1 MLTPLESSWWDPS
14 DSMMC
19 QRRQLQ
25 IITLQN
31 KSSSTRCWSFSKLI
45 GFKSM
50 AMVKQPLPMF
60 MILNNPRPTVLFP
73 RLLIFHL
80 KRLAS
85 CFPAPFLAPISTIK
99 WRNRR
104 LCLSKRQHHR
114 DDVAFSIHLAVKSV
128 SVHRRPNILPG
139 WHKNSAFS

>member
-14 DSMMC
+14 DSMLC
-19 QRRQLQ
+19 QLRELQ
-25 IITLQN
+25 IHS
-31 KSSSTRCWSFSKLI
+31 KTRVHPPGAHRFQ
-45 GFKSM
+45 SM
-50 AMVKQPLPMF
+50 AMVKEPLPMF

-85 CFPAPFLAPISTIK
+85 CFPATFLAPISTIK
-99 WRNRR
+99 WRKRR
-104 LCLSKRQHHR
+104 SCLSKRQHHR
-114 DDVAFSIHLAVKSV
+114 DDVALSIHLAVKSV

-139 WHKNSAFS
+139 WHKFQLSARTYGDRV